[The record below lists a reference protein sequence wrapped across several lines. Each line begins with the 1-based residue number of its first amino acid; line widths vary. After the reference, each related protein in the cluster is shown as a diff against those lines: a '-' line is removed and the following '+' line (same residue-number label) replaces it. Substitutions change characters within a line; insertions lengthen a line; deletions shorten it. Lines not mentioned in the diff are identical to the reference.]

1 LILSASLV
9 APSPRAPHLS
19 VHALPERRIGKHR
32 GGLGQSQADQSSV
45 FGHRASGPI
54 SSSGW
59 PKSPGLASVLSRTE
73 LEEADSDASSLL
85 ADD

>member
-1 LILSASLV
+1 LV

-59 PKSPGLASVLSRTE
+59 PKSPGPPRSCRVPNSRKRT
-73 LEEADSDASSLL
+73 LMPHHSSLTT
-85 ADD
+85 